1 MMFGKADD
9 PWIPTLLDIERLK
22 AEDTEGPVVDWKKF
36 GWDAL
41 EVPASAPQVA
51 SRMDVLNGRFI
62 ANYGWRMLGYETMEQ
77 WQTKLQERFD
87 SVVDKYE
94 RAYSL
99 YEENKDAMMKDVLPG
114 RKVSSTGATV
124 DTEKETNKA
133 GGDDKD
139 SYKSKYSDTPDSA
152 INDSDNYAGSITKD
166 DRTTTY
172 GRTDDKDR
180 SRTSKIDGTVNEV
193 YTGAQIMTAVND
205 SIDGWRDIDTSFIME
220 FQNLFSNVF
229 WY

>member
-114 RKVSSTGATV
+114 RKVTSTNTLQLSGT
-124 DTEKETNKA
+124 
-133 GGDDKD
+133 D
-139 SYKSKYSDTPDSA
+139 SNTSKSKYSDTPDSA

-166 DRTTTY
+166 DRSVTY
-172 GRTDDKDR
+172 GRKD
-180 SRTSKIDGTVNEV
+180 TNDGSSTEV

>member
-22 AEDTEGPVVDWKKF
+22 AEDTEGPVIDWKKF

-41 EVPASAPQVA
+41 DVPVTAPKVA
-51 SRMDVLNGRFI
+51 ARMDVLNGRFI

-94 RAYSL
+94 RAYTL
-99 YEENKDAMMKDVLPG
+99 YEKNKEAMMDDVLPG
-114 RKVSSTGATV
+114 RKVTSTNTLQLSGT
-124 DTEKETNKA
+124 
-133 GGDDKD
+133 D
-139 SYKSKYSDTPDSA
+139 SNTSKSKYSDTPDSA

-166 DRTTTY
+166 NRSVTY
-172 GRTDDKDR
+172 GRKDTNNGA
-180 SRTSKIDGTVNEV
+180 STEV
-193 YTGAQIMTAVND
+193 FTGAQIMTAVND

-229 WY
+229 WYRGNRYGKDKSKRTV